1 MRQLGT
7 DLIHERPVPAGEGFP
22 GLVDARE
29 LRSVGVDR
37 LELRF
42 NVLADVDNE
51 VGRDGV
57 FAKRGCVDELRGAER
72 LTWDVE
78 LLERAQEAG
87 IAQPARSRSGG
98 PCGGRPSSV

>member
-22 GLVDARE
+22 GLVDALE

-57 FAKRGCVDELRGAER
+57 LAKRGCVDEVRGAER

-78 LLERAQEAG
+78 LLERA
-87 IAQPARSRSGG
+87 
-98 PCGGRPSSV
+98 